1 MKKLFLLFAGL
12 LCAPAVF
19 AASTTT
25 KNTMKMVAY
34 FPVPYVAY
42 DTVSATQALDVGIL
56 NECRM
61 SLGENQSNLGY
72 SNCSL
77 YLYGAADG
85 TDDARRGLLNVSAGK
100 LNLNATGFPITPII
114 RSSKVLVGAGG
125 TAGTAGY
132 GLLEIGKPE
141 NKDPDFNALYI
152 SSLAKS
158 GNSVRATGRGNSV
171 ADMAAKVT
179 EFKMFDEIANNFPSC
194 GGTVTWQELELG
206 GDVANNKTYKDV
218 YLVCNDGK
226 EIPPD
231 PFTGCSVCSDYDVD
245 STEYENCVLNNVP
258 SCCYYADKI
267 YTKRGQD
274 ALEMMKNTSCY
285 ECGKQN
291 GTGGSIYYSFST
303 HPNELAYYTGAM
315 LWDGERSYGDTL
327 IGNGGTA
334 AGAEPLN
341 CATYIP
347 HGQSTPFYP
356 LEGGIPATW
365 KPLDVCPDDGTCGGK
380 ESCIHVCKI
389 SQCTYMDADT
399 VQCHF
404 LAVPRLCSTDCVK
417 TGW

>member
-100 LNLNATGFPITPII
+100 LDLNATGFTSTPII
-114 RSSKVLVGAGG
+114 RSSKVLVGSG
-125 TAGTAGY
+125 GTAGY
-132 GLLEIGKPE
+132 GLLEIGKPGG
-141 NKDPDFNALYI
+141 KDPNFNALYI

-158 GNSVRATGRGNSV
+158 GDSVRATGRGNSV
-171 ADMAAKVT
+171 SDMAAKVT
-179 EFKMFDEIANNFPSC
+179 EFKMFDEISNNFPSC

-218 YLVCNDGK
+218 YLVC
-226 EIPPD
+226 
-231 PFTGCSVCSDYDVD
+231 
-245 STEYENCVLNNVP
+245 
-258 SCCYYADKI
+258 
-267 YTKRGQD
+267 
-274 ALEMMKNTSCY
+274 
-285 ECGKQN
+285 
-291 GTGGSIYYSFST
+291 
-303 HPNELAYYTGAM
+303 
-315 LWDGERSYGDTL
+315 
-327 IGNGGTA
+327 GTA
-334 AGAEPLN
+334 APEPDPEPELT
-341 CATYIP
+341 CANYDYKFA
-347 HGQSTPFYP
+347 HKS
-356 LEGGIPATW
+356 E
-365 KPLDVCPDDGTCGGK
+365 C
-380 ESCIHVCKI
+380 CK
-389 SQCTYMDADT
+389 SAPKTDT
-399 VQCHF
+399 VCWTESF
-404 LAVPRLCSTDCVK
+404 VWGPIKAISGNFTMRYGAGDRVLGGDRCYAPVSPLAYTLVSPEQLNDYTLGFMRCPGKDSSHVEGQTCYPTTDIGPGITTTTRCLYADYTTADNLSHAYYVGFRGCTVTSEWNSDYCDCK
-417 TGW
+417 ASSWPGHECISNGFKKNGW